1 MARSE
6 CSNTQNVGALYRYL
20 RPIYGEEQPL
30 PHRIEQYFGRRDI
43 ESLLK
48 S

>member
-6 CSNTQNVGALYRYL
+6 CSNTQNAGTLYGYL
-20 RPIYGEEQPL
+20 RPIYGEEQSL
-30 PHRIEQYFGRRDI
+30 SHRIEQYFGRRDI